1 MQGGVVSELT
11 LVTFPPS
18 LDSELSRFL
27 LDHYGVAHRE
37 QRHTLVFCSVVTL
50 VRARTPLFPVL
61 YGKGVRMDRVLDM
74 MGHFEKHAPPELRLL
89 PAQVDRQRAR
99 EDWKLFHHTLGSG
112 TTVFAYY
119 HLLPHREIM
128 VGPLSDGT
136 PSRERAA
143 VRKAYP
149 FFSGLLRLLLR
160 LTPARELAARAKIQD
175 VMTAVDARLADGRR
189 YLHGDVFSLSDMSFA
204 VAAAPVVWP
213 DEYGGA
219 VPRFEEIPP
228 ALREMVLRMRQ
239 RPSGAHA
246 LRVFREHR
254 ARRVP
259 PRADAAP

>member
-1 MQGGVVSELT
+1 VPGLT

-27 LDHYGVAHRE
+27 LAHYGVLHRE
-37 QRHTLVFCSVVTL
+37 RRHTLVFSSIVTL
-50 VRARTPLFPVL
+50 VRARTVLFPVL
-61 YGKGVRMDRVLDM
+61 YGEGLRIDRVLDM
-74 MGHFEKHAPPELRLL
+74 VSHFEKLCPPEQRLL
-89 PAQVDRQRAR
+89 PPQVDRQRAR
-99 EDWKLFHHTLGSG
+99 EDWKLFHSTLGTG

-128 VGPLSDGT
+128 VDALSEGT
-136 PSRERAA
+136 PELERAA
-143 VRKAYP
+143 VQNGYP

-160 LTPARELAARAKIQD
+160 LTPARERAARAAID
-175 VMTAVDARLADGRR
+175 EVMTTVDARLADGRR
-189 YLHGDVFSLSDMSFA
+189 YLQGDVFSLSDMAFA

-219 VPRFEEIPP
+219 IPDFDETPP
-228 ALREMVLRMRQ
+228 ALREAILRMRD

-254 ARRVP
+254 APRGTT
-259 PRADAAP
+259 RADAAP